1 MGQKAAKNMLPMQA
15 GDVVATCADIADL
28 NNAVGFTPSTN
39 LSDGV
44 AKFVDWF
51 QELLSCLMFCFN
63 EFRV

>member
-1 MGQKAAKNMLPMQA
+1 MQA

-44 AKFVDWF
+44 AKFVDWY
-51 QELLSCLMFCFN
+51 QKYYL
-63 EFRV
+63 V